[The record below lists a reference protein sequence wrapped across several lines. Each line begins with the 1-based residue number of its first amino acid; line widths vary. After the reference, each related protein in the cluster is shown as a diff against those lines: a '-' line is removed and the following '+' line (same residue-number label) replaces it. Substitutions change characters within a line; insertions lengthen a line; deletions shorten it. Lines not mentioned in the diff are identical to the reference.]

1 MTTLIHAQGA
11 GAGRCDAKC
20 YDAKFSECN
29 CVCGGMN
36 HGAGLEGATDHTRDL
51 AQHQLDDIA
60 KRGGFVADEL
70 RQKDLF

>member
-1 MTTLIHAQGA
+1 
-11 GAGRCDAKC
+11 
-20 YDAKFSECN
+20 
-29 CVCGGMN
+29 MN

-70 RQKDLF
+70 RQKELF